1 MATVKRKIKM
11 VSGYVEVKLW
21 YLESYCQL
29 VLRQIRNILDG
40 LAWSLEKDSAT
51 KEELMLL
58 LNLSAFVEWSPLIL
72 TWVAPL

>member
-1 MATVKRKIKM
+1 MATVKREIKM

-29 VLRQIRNILDG
+29 VLRQIRNVLDG

-58 LNLSAFVEWSPLIL
+58 LNISAFVEWSPLIL